1 MELGYGVST
10 RSPFG
15 IAGPKNMDPRVV
27 ATLHDAFR
35 HALKDPDFLKTLERF
50 EMNTAYLSTADYQ
63 KWARERSAIEKSA
76 IERLG
81 LKP

>member
-1 MELGYGVST
+1 
-10 RSPFG
+10 
-15 IAGPKNMDPRVV
+15 
-27 ATLHDAFR
+27 
-35 HALKDPDFLKTLERF
+35 
-50 EMNTAYLSTADYQ
+50 MNTAYLSTADYQ